1 MAKVVVPFFC
11 AAAGFALAMASAT
24 PAAKEPAKGTWSLV
38 HVVKGKV
45 VVDKAALTK
54 SGCMA
59 IRHKGQRCFG
69 AAKLAKA
76 TKKG

>member
-1 MAKVVVPFFC
+1 MAKVVVPFMC

-24 PAAKEPAKGTWSLV
+24 PATKQPAKGTWSLV

-45 VVDKAALTK
+45 TVDKAGISKAACL
-54 SGCMA
+54 GM
-59 IRHKGQRCFG
+59 RHKGQRCFG